1 MENQE
6 KKKSNPKGVFQ
17 KKDKNGKLNWYAR
30 ISRTDGS
37 GKEVQFVKRAESK
50 SHAIRLRK
58 ELIETYTER
67 REEGINGD
75 KMNFRLL
82 AEIYCEKKLFEAQY
96 HGKEDAKRKIGGLR
110 NYKTPLH
117 YLEVLKESFG
127 AKLIKN
133 ITHADIEIFKNK
145 RLKTPSK
152 RGERSIADVNRTL
165 ALMRTMF
172 KFAVQNSWLSRS
184 PFELGKPLISL
195 ADEQS
200 RERVL
205 TIAEEFRLLDVCKD
219 SKKHLRPLLVTAL
232 DTAMR
237 RGELLS
243 LTWRDVDFNS
253 HFITLTAT
261 ATKTQKARIVPMTN
275 RVCDELQTLW
285 EQSDKKLSSSVFG
298 LKDNFKRSFS
308 TACKL
313 AEIEGFRF
321 HDCRHTAITRMIQ
334 AGLSPMEI
342 MKISGHTQMNTFA
355 RYVNPNKEA
364 VSRIADALTA
374 FHANALVEHQNIAE
388 SGFIN

>member
-1 MENQE
+1 MKKE
-6 KKKSNPKGVFQ
+6 KNEKPNPKGIFQ
-17 KKDKNGKLNWYAR
+17 KKDRYGNLIWYAR
-30 ISRTDGS
+30 ITRIDGS
-37 GKEVQFVKRAESK
+37 GKETQFVKKADNK

-58 ELIETYTER
+58 ELIETYDER
-67 REEGINGD
+67 REEGISGD
-75 KMNFRLL
+75 KMNFRGL
-82 AEIYCEKKLFEAQY
+82 AEIYREKKLFAAQY
-96 HGKEDAKRKIGGLR
+96 HGKGNGKRKIAGLR
-110 NYKTPLH
+110 SFKTPLF
-117 YLEVLKESFG
+117 YLEVLKDYFG

-133 ITHADIEIFKNK
+133 ITHADIEAFKTK

-165 ALMRTMF
+165 ALMRTML
-172 KFAVQNSWLSRS
+172 KFAVQNSWLARS

-195 ADEQS
+195 ADEQA

-205 TIAEEFRLLDVCKD
+205 TFAEESRLLDACKD
-219 SKKHLRPLLVTAL
+219 AKKHLRPLLVTAL

-243 LTWRDVDFNS
+243 LTWRDVDFDAC
-253 HFITLTAT
+253 FITLTAT
-261 ATKTQKARIVPMTN
+261 ATKTQKARIVPMTS
-275 RVCDELQTLW
+275 RVCDELQNLW
-285 EQSDKKLSSSVFG
+285 EKSDKNLSSSVFG
-298 LKDNFKRSFS
+298 IKDNFKRSFT

-342 MKISGHTQMNTFA
+342 MKVSGHTQMNTFA

-364 VSRIADALTA
+364 VSRIADVMTA
-374 FHANALVEHQNIAE
+374 FHAEALTVHQSATEN
-388 SGFIN
+388 GFIN